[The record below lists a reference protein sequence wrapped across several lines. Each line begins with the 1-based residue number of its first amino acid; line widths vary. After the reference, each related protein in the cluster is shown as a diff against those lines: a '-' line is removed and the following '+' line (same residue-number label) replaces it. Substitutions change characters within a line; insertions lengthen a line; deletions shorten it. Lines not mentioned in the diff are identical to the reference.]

1 SKYLAIRLVDVTELR
16 IALAQTNPR
25 VGDYA
30 GNSEVIREFIA
41 SAAKSGSDLVVFGE
55 LALTG
60 YPPGDLA
67 FRSDVL
73 ESADQALRSI
83 VEYSRG
89 FPGLTVVLGH
99 IRKAAT
105 SSHWA
110 KAHNSATVFRNGI
123 VLGTYDKRELPNYDI
138 FDDVRIFIPGTEE
151 LIFDVNGTK
160 CAVMIC
166 EDIWRPGSRLSA
178 LKEAGVELVVS
189 PNGSPWE
196 SGKPEKRYEVSK
208 AFTSQ
213 GLALAY
219 VNLVC
224 GQDDLVFDGN
234 SFLISGSGKI
244 EITGKSFEVD
254 LAISDA
260 KAASKEEQGELQQ
273 IFNAIKLGITDYVKK
288 TGHKGV
294 VVGLSGGIDSAL
306 VATLAVLSLGKDNVI
321 GVRMPSRF
329 SSKHSLQDAQDL
341 ADRLEIDLRT
351 HEIDGAHKA
360 FEQTLDLS
368 PIAGENIQARIRAV
382 ILMAVSNNENLLV
395 LNTGNKSEVAV
406 GYSTIYGDSIG
417 AYAPLKDLYKTDVW
431 RLAAWINKQMDS
443 ELIPESSIMKAPSAE
458 LRPDQVDTDSLP
470 EYQVLDAILRQ
481 LIEEHATISEVV
493 NLGFDKELVMR
504 VDKMVRAAEWKRS
517 QAPIGPRLSKVSFGR
532 GRRVPLATK
541 FGDLS

>member
-1 SKYLAIRLVDVTELR
+1 MTELR

-25 VGDYA
+25 VGDYV
-30 GNSEVIREFIA
+30 GNSEAIRDAIS
-41 SAAKSGSDLVVFGE
+41 SAAKSGAELLVFGE

-73 ESADQALRSI
+73 GSADQALRAI
-83 VEYSRG
+83 VEYSKTA
-89 FPGLTVVLGH
+89 PNLTVVLGH
-99 IRKAAT
+99 IRKA
-105 SSHWA
+105 SVSNHWA
-110 KAHNSATVFRNGI
+110 KAHNSATVFRNGT
-123 VLGTYDKRELPNYDI
+123 VLGTYDKQELPNYDI
-138 FDDVRIFIPGTEE
+138 FDDVRIFIPGNQE
-151 LIFDVNGTK
+151 LIFEVNGTK

-166 EDIWRPGSRLSA
+166 EDIWRPGSRLKA
-178 LKEAGVELVVS
+178 LKEIGVEVVVS

-196 SGKPEKRYEVSK
+196 AGKPQKRLEISK
-208 AFTSQ
+208 AFTAE
-213 GLALAY
+213 GIGLAY
-219 VNLVC
+219 VNLVG

-234 SFLISGSGKI
+234 SFLVTQKGEVNLRAKA
-244 EITGKSFEVD
+244 FEVD
-254 LAISDA
+254 LIVSGTGTE
-260 KAASKEEQGELQQ
+260 ASKEPEEVEQ
-273 IFNAIKLGITDYVKK
+273 IFKAIQLGISDYVRK

-306 VATLAVLSLGKDNVI
+306 VATLAVLALGKENVV

-329 SSKHSLQDAQDL
+329 SSRHSLGDAADL
-341 ADRLEIDLRT
+341 AERLGIDLRT
-351 HEIDGAHKA
+351 LEIDKAHQA
-360 FEQTLDLS
+360 FEQTLNLS
-368 PIAGENIQARIRAV
+368 AIASENIQARIRAV
-382 ILMAVSNNENLLV
+382 LLMAVSNNENLLV

-431 RLAAWINKQMDS
+431 KLSKWINTHMNS
-443 ELIPESSIMKAPSAE
+443 ELIPENSINKAPSAE

-470 EYQVLDAILRQ
+470 DYEVLDGILRQ
-481 LIEEHATISEVV
+481 LIEQHATIAEVV
-493 NLGFDKELVMR
+493 GMGFDKDLVNK
-504 VDKMVRAAEWKRS
+504 VDRMVRAAEWKRS